1 MCGIAGVISSA
12 SAGEQL
18 ERNAIAMADTIAY
31 RGPDDHGIWSDAE
44 ACVALTHR
52 RLSIVDLS
60 PAGHQPMVSSD
71 GRFIITY
78 NGEIYNFQDLRP
90 ELEARGIKFR
100 GHSDTEVMLEAFA
113 IYGVEA
119 TVKRLIGMFTIG
131 VWDRHDRS
139 LTLVRD
145 RLGIKPLY
153 WAKFGELFLFGSELK
168 ALRAHPGWTPR
179 IDRSAVA
186 AFMRHNYIPAP
197 HTVYV
202 GVHKLEPGT
211 MLTLPWRGEPKIERF
226 WDARTVALAGLA
238 NPMEADDTEL
248 AERLE
253 TLLRDAV
260 RRRMVADVPVGAFLS
275 GGIDSS
281 TVAALMKSANSGPVR
296 TYTIGFELAGF
307 DEAKHSAAVA
317 RHLETDHTEL
327 TVTAKEALD
336 VIPRLPE
343 MYDEPFADSSQIPTH
358 LVSAMTRRHVTV
370 ALSGDGGDELFAGY
384 NRYQLTTQLWRSF
397 ALLPGPMRHAL
408 AKFLTAV
415 PANRWSQILSMVP
428 AKARPRQAGDKL
440 HKFAGTLRA
449 EADTDL
455 YRRLVTHWD
464 PLQVVPGAIEAKGV
478 LWDSTVERDF
488 PGLLER
494 MQFLDLVTYLPDD
507 ILTKVDRASMAVALE
522 VRVPL
527 IDHRVVEFA
536 WHLPRPAKIRGGV
549 SKWLLRQV
557 LYRHVPRELVERP
570 KMGFGIPLGDWL
582 RGPLRA
588 WAEDLLAESR
598 LRQAGLLDAARVRQI
613 WSAHLSGR
621 RNHEYMLWNALM
633 LEAWRR
639 RWA

>member
-1 MCGIAGVISSA
+1 MCGIAGVIASA
-12 SAGEQL
+12 SSRDQL
-18 ERNAIAMADTIAY
+18 ERNAIAMADSLAY

-44 ACVALTHR
+44 AGLALTHR

-60 PAGHQPMVSSD
+60 PAGHQPMVSAD

-90 ELEARGIKFR
+90 DLEARGTKFR

-113 IYGVEA
+113 VYGVEA

-131 VWDRHDRS
+131 VWDRRERT

-153 WAKFGELFLFGSELK
+153 WANFSGLFLFGSELK

-179 IDRSAVA
+179 INRSAVA

-197 HTVYV
+197 HTIYE

-211 MLTLPWRGEPKIERF
+211 ILTLPWNGEPKIERF
-226 WDARTVALAGLA
+226 WDARAIAHAGLA
-238 NPMEADDTEL
+238 DPLLADDSEL
-248 AERLE
+248 TDRLE
-253 TLLRDAV
+253 ALLRDAV
-260 RRRMVADVPVGAFLS
+260 SRRMVADVPVGAFLS

-281 TVAALMKSANSGPVR
+281 TVAALMKAANAGPVR
-296 TYTIGFELAGF
+296 TYTIGFELPGF
-307 DEAKHSAAVA
+307 DEAVHSAAVA
-317 RHLETDHTEL
+317 RHLGTDHTEL
-327 TVTAKEALD
+327 TVTAKDALN
-336 VIPRLPE
+336 VIPQLPN
-343 MYDEPFADSSQIPTH
+343 MYDEPFADSSQIPTY

-384 NRYQLTTQLWRSF
+384 NRYQLTTRLWRSF
-397 ALLPGPMRHAL
+397 ALLPGPMRRAL
-408 AKFLTAV
+408 AGMLTAV
-415 PANRWSQILSMVP
+415 SADRWTQMLSIAPAGMRPPQI
-428 AKARPRQAGDKL
+428 GDKL
-440 HKFAGTLRA
+440 HKFAAVLCA
-449 EADTDL
+449 EGDTDL

-464 PLQVVPGAIEAKGV
+464 PWRVVPGAAEAKGV
-478 LWDSTVERDF
+478 LWDSKIERDF
-488 PGLLER
+488 PDLLER

-522 VRVPL
+522 ARVPL

-536 WHLPRPAKIRGGV
+536 WRLPRAVKIRGGV

-557 LYRHVPRELVERP
+557 LYRHVPKALVERP

-582 RGPLRA
+582 RGPLRG
-588 WAEDLLAESR
+588 WADDLLAESR

-613 WSAHLSGR
+613 WDAHLNGR
-621 RNHEYMLWNALM
+621 RNHEYMLWNVLM
-633 LEAWRR
+633 LEAWRD